1 MATKKQVFKQDYDV
15 MTNKIRR
22 QMGVINRSRMHK
34 TGGNGVA
41 SQPFYVLFINR

>member
-1 MATKKQVFKQDYDV
+1 MVTKKQVFKQDYDV

-22 QMGVINRSRMHK
+22 QMGVINRSRMHSRR
-34 TGGNGVA
+34 GNGVA